1 MYQIICDGSILFDVR
16 DDELKVYN
24 PKLNLEVNKA
34 GALSFTIYNRHP
46 YYSSLKKL
54 TSVVQVFREGV
65 CIWKGRIRTE
75 KAGFY
80 LEKSIECE
88 GKLAFLNDSKVRPF
102 EFKGSPEEMFR
113 WLINTHNSQVSRF
126 QQFKIGNI
134 TVKDKNDYISRSSDK
149 QLSTW
154 ETLKTRLLDLSGGYV
169 YIRYEQDGDYIDYL
183 ADFKTKAR
191 QPIRFG
197 ENLLDIVT
205 ESSASETYT
214 AMVPVGAEV
223 DGSRID
229 ISSVN
234 NGLDYIINTD
244 RAAEFGVIYAP
255 EDVSTWDDVTLPANL
270 LAKAQ
275 AWLTGTG
282 IKFKDTI
289 EVTAID
295 LNLTDQDI
303 ESFSYC
309 EYVEIESEPHGLEAY
324 YLLSKLLIDIGEPQN
339 TKLTLGETKLS
350 LGALGTKIDAFEQNY
365 VKNTDLSSEIETV
378 AQKTVNESMEG
389 YVASDNVVQGD
400 HVEITKENNVITIA
414 AVVPTKTSELE
425 NDSDFITPEGAE
437 PVIQGILNNME
448 LPAGPE
454 GKSAYELAA
463 ENGYAGTKEDWLAS
477 LQGKNGTDGADGLA
491 GKEGPAGVDGK
502 DGNDGLPGK
511 DGKDGT
517 DGLPGADGTVATISV
532 GTVET
537 GAAGSQATVENSGTE
552 TVAVLNF
559 TIPQGL
565 SGKDG
570 ANGKD
575 GIDGLPGKDGKDGTD
590 GLPGADGVNPVKGVD
605 YFTAAEIKAVE
616 DDLKSYCDTS
626 ISNAIGTLNTELQ
639 NTLKGVT

>member
-1 MYQIICDGSILFDVR
+1 MYQVMCDGLILFDVR
-16 DDELKVYN
+16 DDELKIYN

-34 GALSFTIYNRHP
+34 GSLSFVIYNQHP

-54 TSVVQVFREGV
+54 SSVVQVLREGV
-65 CIWKGRIRTE
+65 CIWKGRVKTE

-113 WLINTHNSQVSRF
+113 WLINIHNSQVSWF

-149 QLSTW
+149 QLNTW

-169 YIRYEQDGDYIDYL
+169 CIRYEPDGDYIDYL
-183 ADFKTKAR
+183 ADFKTKAK

-205 ESSASETYT
+205 ESSAAETYT

-234 NGLDYIINTD
+234 NGLDYIINSD
-244 RAAEFGVIYAP
+244 RVAEYGVIYAP
-255 EDVSTWDDVTLPANL
+255 EDVSTWDDVTLPINL
-270 LAKAQ
+270 LTRAQ

-282 IKFKDTI
+282 IKFKNTI

-295 LNLTDQDI
+295 LNLTDEDI

-350 LGALGTKIDAFEQNY
+350 LGALGTRIDSFEQNY
-365 VKNTDLSSEIETV
+365 VRNTDLSSEIESV
-378 AQKTVNESMEG
+378 AQKTVSESMEG

-400 HVEITKENNVITIA
+400 HVEITRENNVITIA

-425 NDSDFITPEGAE
+425 NDSGFITSEEAE
-437 PVIQGILNNME
+437 PVIQDAISNME
-448 LPAGPE
+448 LPAGAD
-454 GKSAYELAA
+454 GKSAYELAVA
-463 ENGYAGTKEDWLAS
+463 GGYLGTEEEWITS
-477 LQGKNGTDGADGLA
+477 LQGL
-491 GKEGPAGVDGK
+491 PGK

-511 DGKDGT
+511 DGDN
-517 DGLPGADGTVATISV
+517 GLPGTSATISI

-537 GAAGSQATVENSGTE
+537 GAAGSQASVINAGTE
-552 TVAVLNF
+552 TAAILNF

-565 SGKDG
+565 SGDG
-570 ANGKD
+570 GSSSSGCGMFVF
-575 GIDGLPGKDGKDGTD
+575 GINEAGHLIMNYQGDAPD
-590 GLPGADGVNPVKGVD
+590 
-605 YFTAAEIKAVE
+605 I
-616 DDLKSYCDTS
+616 S
-626 ISNAIGTLNTELQ
+626 INESGHLIYKL
-639 NTLKGVT
+639 